1 MKIESQAK
9 KLNHK
14 ADIIAGL
21 LFFMF
26 LLGGG
31 VSQMSHPWTCEQA
44 REAWHKTQLDDNS
57 QYRRQLEPVMV
68 NRDTIH
74 LCK

>member
-26 LLGGG
+26 LLGGA